1 MIDLTKYG
9 VYVSESG
16 IKPLDGLSKKGNLIR
31 LIIEFLESGEK
42 MNVSKKY
49 SEYFD
54 GFSKWLEKNA
64 EAKSKKG
71 LSRHLY
77 RGISFTRDNVIYLV
91 LLSNPNQAVMLKGIR
106 NKISKI
112 EILGEENTSV
122 NYKITGRMGHN
133 NMPGIIWIDAK
144 YDSELP
150 YVVKLTLKG
159 EPDIYLG
166 SGGPITVNGE

>member
-1 MIDLTKYG
+1 MIDLKKYG
-9 VYVSESG
+9 INVGENG
-16 IKPLDGLSKKGNLIR
+16 IEPLEGLSKKGNLIR
-31 LIIEFLESGEK
+31 LIIEYLESGEK
-42 MNVSKKY
+42 TRVSEKY
-49 SEYFD
+49 SEYFED
-54 GFSKWLEKNA
+54 FSKWLEKNA
-64 EAKSKKG
+64 EAKSTKS

-91 LLSNPNQAVMLKGIR
+91 LLSNPNQAVMLKGVR

-122 NYKITGRMGHN
+122 DHKITGRMGHN
-133 NMPGIIWIDAK
+133 MPGIIWIDVK
-144 YDSELP
+144 YESELP
-150 YVVKLTLKG
+150 FIVKVTLKG